1 MNPGPRP
8 AIGHMPFPGHR
19 TQQQVREDDARRD
32 IMRIS
37 RVRREEERR

>member
-32 IMRIS
+32 IMRTS
-37 RVRREEERR
+37 RVRREEARR